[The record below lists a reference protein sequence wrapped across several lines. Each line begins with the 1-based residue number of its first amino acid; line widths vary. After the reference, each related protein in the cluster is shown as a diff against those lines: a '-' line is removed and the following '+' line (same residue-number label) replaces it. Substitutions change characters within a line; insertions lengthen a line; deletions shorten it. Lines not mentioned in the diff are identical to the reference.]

1 MIDYKIAIEYD
12 GLQHYEP
19 IEFFGGQKEFQRRI
33 KLDAKKDE
41 LCKQNGFYMFRMKY
55 NYTDED
61 FYNLCKQIEK
71 IKNTD
76 DPDKLIKKTV

>member
-41 LCKQNGFYMFRMKY
+41 LCKKNGFYMFRMKY

-61 FYNLCKQIEK
+61 FYNLCKQIER
-71 IKNTD
+71 INNTD
-76 DPDKLIKKTV
+76 DPDNLIKKTV